1 MTLIKDKYSYVQH
14 QRKEIDGNRFYLDS
28 NGNPVASVTTI
39 LAETKTPESKEQLE
53 NWKLSLIHI

>member
-28 NGNPVASVTTI
+28 NGNPVAISDND
-39 LAETKTPESKEQLE
+39 SWR
-53 NWKLSLIHI
+53 N